1 MTSDLLSE
9 HTLHAPSDEAR
20 STRNLRFL
28 RILSLKGPNI
38 WTYRPVL
45 EVWVD
50 IGSLEDEPSNL
61 IPGFAERLTSWLPS
75 LVEHHCSPGH
85 RGGFVSRL
93 HEGTWAGHVLEHVTL
108 ELQALA
114 GMPAGFGRAREMDQ
128 RGVYKVVVR
137 AFHETV
143 TLRALELARALIL
156 AAMDDCE
163 FDVPT
168 AIDTLRDLAETHLL
182 GPSTHSI
189 VEAADDHDI
198 PALRMNEGN
207 LVQLGFGSAQRR
219 IWTAETDQ
227 TSAIAETISRDK
239 ALTKTLLQQAGIPI
253 PQGHVVHSAQAA
265 WEVAQDIGL
274 PVVVKPLSGNHGR
287 AVFTHLTRQTEIET
301 AYAIAE
307 QEDEDVLIERHIAGH
322 EHRLLVVGDKL
333 VAAARGE
340 IAMVTGDG
348 VSTID
353 QLIDRQINSDP
364 RRGDSELHP
373 LNCIRVDSACLLEL
387 RQQGFQSEED
397 IPTAGQEVIIQ
408 RIGNVAADVTAQVH
422 PDTAVLAALA
432 ARIVGLDI
440 AGIDLVAQDISQ
452 PLVLQQGA
460 IVEVNAGPGLLMH
473 LKPAQGEARPVG
485 RAIVGHLF
493 PKSADGKPSDGRIP
507 LIAVTGNADCTA
519 VAHLIAY
526 LLQLDRK
533 QVALASHDGLFI
545 DQRQIDAGN
554 QASFTGADRLLRN
567 PAVSTAVMEIDD
579 DNLLEH
585 GLAFDRCQL
594 TVITD
599 IDPEKDFGTYAM
611 NDPAKRFMIYRTPID
626 VVLPDGVAVLPA
638 DQPVACELA
647 ALCDGEVIFY
657 TENHHLPVCN
667 THLLN
672 GGRIVTRHKEE
683 IMLVQNENAS
693 PLMRVEELPHHLI
706 TVPQALAAIAAV
718 WALDIPGELIRTGLM
733 AYTKG

>member
-1 MTSDLLSE
+1 MTPDLLSK
-9 HTLHAPSDEAR
+9 HHLHIPPDEVR
-20 STRNLRFL
+20 STRNLHFL

-50 IGSLEDEPSNL
+50 IGNLEDEPSNL
-61 IPGFAERLTSWLPS
+61 IPGFAERLTRWLPS
-75 LVEHHCSPGH
+75 LIEHHCSPGH

-93 HEGTWAGHVLEHVTL
+93 YEGTWAGHILEHVTL

-114 GMPAGFGRAREMDQ
+114 GMPAGFGRAREMDR

-137 AFHETV
+137 AFHEIV

-156 AAMDDCE
+156 AAMDDRE

-168 AIDTLRDLAETHLL
+168 AIDALRDLAETHLL

-207 LVQLGFGSAQRR
+207 LVQLGYGSAQRR

-253 PQGHVVHSAQAA
+253 PQGHVVHSAQEA

-287 AVFTHLTRQTEIET
+287 AVFTHLTQQTEIET
-301 AYAIAE
+301 AYTIAE
-307 QEDEDVLIERHIAGH
+307 QEDEDVLIERHIVGH
-322 EHRLLVVGDKL
+322 EHRLLVVGNKL

-348 VSTID
+348 ASTIG

-373 LNCIRVDSACLLEL
+373 LNCVRVDSACLLEL
-387 RQQGFQSEED
+387 RQQGFQSDAD
-397 IPTAGQEVIIQ
+397 IPTTGQEVVIQ
-408 RIGNVAADVTAQVH
+408 RMGNVAADVTAQVH
-422 PDTAVLAALA
+422 PDTAVLVALA

-452 PLVLQQGA
+452 PLALQQGA

-473 LKPAQGEARPVG
+473 LKPAQGKARPVG
-485 RAIVGHLF
+485 QAIVEHLF
-493 PKSADGKPSDGRIP
+493 PRSSDGRIP
-507 LIAVTGNADCTA
+507 IIAVTGNTDRTA

-533 QVALASHDGLFI
+533 QVALASRDGLFL
-545 DQRQIDAGN
+545 DQRQIDTGN
-554 QASFTGADRLLRN
+554 QATFRGADRLLRN
-567 PAVSTAVMEIDD
+567 PAEGTAVMEIDD
-579 DNLLEH
+579 ENLLEH

-594 TVITD
+594 AVITD
-599 IDPEKDFGTYAM
+599 IDAEKDFSAYAM

-626 VVLPDGVAVLPA
+626 VVLPGGAAVLPA
-638 DQPVACELA
+638 DQAVAHELA

-657 TENHHLPVCN
+657 TENHHLPTLG
-667 THLLN
+667 THFSQ
-672 GGRIVTRHKEE
+672 GGRAVTLDQDAILFTHGDTT
-683 IMLVQNENAS
+683 L
-693 PLMRVEELPHHLI
+693 PLMRVKELPHDLI
-706 TVPQALAAIAAV
+706 SVPQALAAMAAV
-718 WALDIPGELIRTGLM
+718 LALGVSAELIRTGLM
-733 AYTKG
+733 AYTKDKG